1 MAIGVRRANQQRK
14 GYGTFGGV
22 FVPTLL
28 TILGVIMYLRLGWV
42 IGNAG
47 LGAGIAIILVAL
59 LISGATGLSLSSVTT
74 NIRIGAGGAYSI
86 ISRSLGIEVAGSIG
100 IPLFLAQSF
109 AVALYVFGFRTG
121 WQVIF
126 PTHPDLAVDAGIFL
140 VLLTIALISAGFA
153 FRVQFV
159 ILALFIAALVSVAA
173 TVFTLPLD
181 QPVRLIGDFP
191 GAPETGFQGTGF
203 WAVFAIFFPAATGI
217 MAGANMSGELATPRR
232 SIPVG
237 TMSAIAVATVV
248 YLSLAVWFARVA
260 TPTEL
265 VTNYTIMLDRAA
277 WTPAVLA
284 GLLGSTTSAALS
296 SLVGASRILQALAAH
311 KAIPGAGVL
320 GMTTARG
327 EPRNAVLVTALVA
340 MGALLLRDLNAVA
353 ALITMFFLITYAMVN
368 GVVLLEQGLG
378 LVSFRPLLRIP
389 RAVALIGAVGC
400 IFAMFV
406 INPVFSLIALAVVVA
421 FYTYLTRR
429 RLAAPY
435 GDVRSSLFVAVAEWA
450 VKKASRVGGS
460 RERAWKPNLLVPV
473 EDADELRGTFRLIH
487 DIASPKGSLT
497 IMGLAPPDGTERLSG
512 QLADAA
518 GQFRDEEV
526 FATETVVETDG
537 FASGFLA
544 GMGALRGAFFKP
556 NTVFLPIPGL
566 GTPTEDRRTVIER
579 ARDYGLGSILFA
591 DHPRAGLGRRHMI
604 NVWVRNA
611 SWERGHEVA
620 ELDLLLLLGYKLQR
634 NWNGRVRLL
643 TVVPTIE
650 EKPEATAELH
660 RLIDLAR
667 LRETEP
673 YAIAGTFE
681 DALDRAPQTDLSLL
695 GLPADIDFDWMRRV
709 VDRTRSASLF
719 VRGSGE
725 ENALG

>member
-1 MAIGVRRANQQRK
+1 MAIGMRRAKQQRK

-47 LGAGIAIILVAL
+47 LGAGIAIVLLAL

-126 PTHPDLAVDAGIFL
+126 PAHPDLAVDAGIFV
-140 VLLTIALISAGFA
+140 VLLAIAFISAGFA

-191 GAPETGFQGTGF
+191 GAPETGFQGVGF

-217 MAGANMSGELATPRR
+217 MAGANMSGELANPRR

-237 TMSAIAVATVV
+237 TMAAIGVATVV
-248 YLSLAVWFARVA
+248 YLSLAVWLARVA
-260 TPTEL
+260 TSTEL

-311 KAIPGAGVL
+311 KAIPGAQAL
-320 GMTTARG
+320 AMTTAKG
-327 EPRNAVLVTALVA
+327 EPRNAVLVTAVVA

-389 RAVALIGAVGC
+389 RAVALVGAVGC

-406 INPVFSLIALAVVVA
+406 INPVFSLIAIAVVVA
-421 FYTYLTRR
+421 FYTYLTRQ

-450 VKKASRVGGS
+450 VKKASRVG
-460 RERAWKPNLLVPV
+460 
-473 EDADELRGTFRLIH
+473 IH

-497 IMGLAPPDGTERLSG
+497 IMGLAAPDSIEQLTGSLTE
-512 QLADAA
+512 AA

-537 FASGFLA
+537 FANGFLA
-544 GMGALRGAFFKP
+544 GMGALRGAFFRP

-566 GTPTEDRRTVIER
+566 GTPMDDRRTVIER
-579 ARDYGLGSILFA
+579 ARDYGLGTILFT
-591 DHPRAGLGRRHMI
+591 DHPRAGLGRRQMI
-604 NVWVRNA
+604 NVWLRNA

-620 ELDLLLLLGYKLQR
+620 ELDLLLLLGFKLQR
-634 NWNGRVRLL
+634 NWDGRVRLL

-673 YAIAGTFE
+673 YAIAGNFE
-681 DALDRAPQTDLSLL
+681 DALDRAPQTDVSLF